1 MTGRF
6 AQVAIAF
13 SIFISSYVFFKTPF
27 EGYASYLVMLL
38 FFPAYL
44 ARLPFPKEVV
54 LVFSPPL
61 LAGILSIQA
70 GDNEWGLFFKIFLG
84 FFSSVLFYRYVF
96 DAFEKDVEKLF
107 GIYMTGA
114 AIVSYIGF
122 IQVFSYFIGLEP
134 GYNYRWIFNKWSLS
148 LGGTGVRMNSVFSEP
163 AYFAG
168 VIGPAFFI
176 AINNLIRRD
185 YKFISRRA
193 SWVIALAYPLT
204 FSTLGFMSMAITAL
218 LLLVNYGFIRYA
230 ILVGPLVY
238 FGYTYAYQNIP
249 EFRQRIDGTQMA
261 FGENEDLKNLNN
273 VHGSSFVLYNNYV
286 ITMENFKRNPV
297 FGTGLG
303 SHPVAFDRYSLT
315 NMAGIL
321 KIDFNKADANSMF
334 LRLLSETGLYG
345 VSVMLIL
352 IFRNFLTRQRSA
364 NDTNWLISNSVLVV
378 IVVYLA
384 RQGHYF
390 INGFPFF
397 IWMYYFVRK
406 QNTAQVKAIREA
418 ETVEHIAQQKRLAAA
433 P

>member
-13 SIFISSYVFFKTPF
+13 SIFISSYIFFKSPF

-38 FFPAYL
+38 FFPSYL
-44 ARLPFPKEVV
+44 ARLSFPKEVI
-54 LVFSPPL
+54 LVFSPVL
-61 LAGILSIQA
+61 LAGLLSIQS
-70 GDNEWGLFFKIFLG
+70 GDNEWGLFIKIFLG

-96 DAFEKDVEKLF
+96 DAFDRDLEKLY

-114 AIVSYIGF
+114 IIASYIGL
-122 IQVFSYFIGLEP
+122 IQVMSYLVGFEP
-134 GYNYRWIFNKWSLS
+134 GYNFRWIFNKWSLS
-148 LGGTGVRMNSVFSEP
+148 LGGTGVRMNSFFSEP
-163 AYFAG
+163 AYYAG
-168 VIGPAFFI
+168 VIGPAFFV
-176 AINNLIRRD
+176 AINNLVTRD
-185 YKFISRRA
+185 YKFVSRRA
-193 SWVIALAYPLT
+193 SWIIALAYPLT
-204 FSTLGFMSMAITAL
+204 FSTLGFMSMAITAV

-230 ILVGPLVY
+230 IIVGPIVF
-238 FGYTYAYQNIP
+238 FGYTYAYENIP
-249 EFRQRIDGTQMA
+249 EFRQRIDGTQTA
-261 FGENEDLKNLNN
+261 FSDGDPKDLND

-315 NMAGIL
+315 NMAGIT

-345 VSVMLIL
+345 VSIMLFL

-406 QNTAQVKAIREA
+406 QNTAQMKAIKKTQNE
-418 ETVEHIAQQKRLAAA
+418 EHIARQKSLAASH
-433 P
+433 

>member
-6 AQVAIAF
+6 AQFAIAF

-27 EGYASYLVMLL
+27 EAYPSYIVMLL

-44 ARLPFPKEVV
+44 ARLPFPREVI
-54 LVFSPPL
+54 LVFAPPL
-61 LAGILSIQA
+61 AAGILSIQA
-70 GDNEWGLFFKIFLG
+70 GDNEWGLFIKIFLG

-96 DAFEKDVEKLF
+96 EAFDRDLEKLF
-107 GIYMTGA
+107 NIYLVGA
-114 AIVSYIGF
+114 SLVSA
-122 IQVFSYFIGLEP
+122 IGLFQVASYLVGFES
-134 GYNYRWIFNKWSLS
+134 GYNFRWLFNKWSLS
-148 LGGTGVRMNSVFSEP
+148 YGGTGVRMNSVFSEP

-168 VIGPAFFI
+168 VIGPAFFV
-176 AINNLIRRD
+176 AINNLITRD
-185 YKFISRRA
+185 AKFISRKA
-193 SWVIALAYPLT
+193 SWIIAIAYPLT

-230 ILVGPLVY
+230 LLVGPLVF
-238 FGYTYAYQNIP
+238 FGYDYAYENIP
-249 EFRQRIDGTQMA
+249 EFRQRIDGTQTA
-261 FGENEDLKNLNN
+261 FGEGDPKDLND

-286 ITMENFKRNPV
+286 ITVENFKRHPI

-303 SHPVAFDRYSLT
+303 SHPVAFDKYSLT

-345 VSVMLIL
+345 VTVMLVLIL
-352 IFRNFLTRQRSA
+352 RNFFTRQRSA
-364 NDTNWLISNSVLVV
+364 NDTNWLISHSVLVV
-378 IVVYLA
+378 ILVYLA

-397 IWMYYFVRK
+397 LWMYYFIRK
-406 QNTAQVKAIREA
+406 QNSAQMQQLREEA
-418 ETVEHIAQQKRLAAA
+418 EAMKQEQQGHVVVAS
-433 P
+433 